1 MPLSSVVV
9 TVKKAVNTGRYASK
23 SSEKLPVMGKYTTS
37 CYAYM
42 YKACYN
48 VARSENCTRLQT
60 RAHDNCSCSC
70 ETGLVKPNAT
80 ILKVCLIWALSER
93 HHVEAFATKN
103 TAALACDC
111 DQALEINP

>member
-1 MPLSSVVV
+1 MWPALK
-9 TVKKAVNTGRYASK
+9 TVLDSRQGLMT
-23 SSEKLPVMGKYTTS
+23 
-37 CYAYM
+37 
-42 YKACYN
+42 
-48 VARSENCTRLQT
+48 T

-103 TAALACDC
+103 TAALACGC

>member
-1 MPLSSVVV
+1 
-9 TVKKAVNTGRYASK
+9 
-23 SSEKLPVMGKYTTS
+23 MGKYTTS

-93 HHVEAFATKN
+93 HHVEAVSLLVESP
-103 TAALACDC
+103 ALRRDMKRYIGV
-111 DQALEINP
+111 QE

>member
-1 MPLSSVVV
+1 
-9 TVKKAVNTGRYASK
+9 
-23 SSEKLPVMGKYTTS
+23 MGKYTTTS

-48 VARSENCTRLQT
+48 VAHSENCTRLQT

-103 TAALACDC
+103 TAALACGC